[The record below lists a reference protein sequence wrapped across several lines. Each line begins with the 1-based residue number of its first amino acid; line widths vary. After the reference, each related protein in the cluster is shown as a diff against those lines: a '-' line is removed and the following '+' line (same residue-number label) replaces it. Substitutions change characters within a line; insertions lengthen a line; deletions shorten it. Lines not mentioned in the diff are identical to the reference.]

1 MTFYRNKEYNFLK
14 KFYERDIVKNLY
26 KDIDRNTSIFIMQ
39 IMEALEEYHIK
50 DIQYKA
56 RIKTLKEIIKGEI
69 MTNPNKSVWFS
80 GDNKQ
85 YVEKQAE
92 KENIT
97 FNKKINNLIE
107 ADRKKQEEKKEV

>member
-1 MTFYRNKEYNFLK
+1 
-14 KFYERDIVKNLY
+14 
-26 KDIDRNTSIFIMQ
+26 
-39 IMEALEEYHIK
+39 
-50 DIQYKA
+50 
-56 RIKTLKEIIKGEI
+56 